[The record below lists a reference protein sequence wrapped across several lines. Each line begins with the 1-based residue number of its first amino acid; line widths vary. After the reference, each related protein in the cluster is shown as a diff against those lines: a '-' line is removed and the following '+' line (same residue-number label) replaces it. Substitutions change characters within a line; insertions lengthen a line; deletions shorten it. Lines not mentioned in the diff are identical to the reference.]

1 MPAVQSIAKDN
12 DRDWGN
18 LIVSSISK
26 ALLIAGV
33 LMLVYQ
39 NHMYHIL
46 RQFDEEDGN
55 PEHAATM
62 AYEAF
67 SEWNKLREEA
77 SGKSS
82 PAPIPTHRKIM
93 VFDIEG
99 YYESASW
106 TCESYDH
113 MVGAPFLQG
122 FELAPCIQQ
131 LLPIATESG
140 YQIGLACME
149 TEVISAAIRNRTCV
163 YYDREEWEEILM
175 WFVKGEIDEGGVQE
189 ISFHI
194 HNAVDMAGQ
203 SLFTFNRGIRGHNVE
218 VLKTN
223 IYDEDVHE
231 NLEPVDEPELTE
243 VSHGVYKP
251 LFNLLRAPDQLLLSR
266 NYKLSSPVC
275 GPFMFILC
283 NSFVYSTGYK
293 TPILFLFHTDD
304 EADLLYPQSS
314 MHHLFKI
321 LKKATRP
328 FGNVE
333 KGLMRQLASRLT
345 PTNSLFAADL
355 AIMAIQLVDANTWNM
370 VTKNAAYDPKI
381 FDHAVLIQACERLP
395 WANIEAR
402 FVLQTMSLIEA
413 DADSVIA

>member
-26 ALLIAGV
+26 VLLIAGV

-67 SEWNKLREEA
+67 AEWNKLREEA

-149 TEVISAAIRNRTCV
+149 IEVISAAIRNRTCV
-163 YYDREEWEEILM
+163 LRPRRM
-175 WFVKGEIDEGGVQE
+175 GRNF
-189 ISFHI
+189 
-194 HNAVDMAGQ
+194 
-203 SLFTFNRGIRGHNVE
+203 
-218 VLKTN
+218 
-223 IYDEDVHE
+223 DV
-231 NLEPVDEPELTE
+231 V
-243 VSHGVYKP
+243 
-251 LFNLLRAPDQLLLSR
+251 
-266 NYKLSSPVC
+266 
-275 GPFMFILC
+275 
-283 NSFVYSTGYK
+283 
-293 TPILFLFHTDD
+293 
-304 EADLLYPQSS
+304 
-314 MHHLFKI
+314 
-321 LKKATRP
+321 
-328 FGNVE
+328 
-333 KGLMRQLASRLT
+333 RQG
-345 PTNSLFAADL
+345 
-355 AIMAIQLVDANTWNM
+355 
-370 VTKNAAYDPKI
+370 
-381 FDHAVLIQACERLP
+381 
-395 WANIEAR
+395 
-402 FVLQTMSLIEA
+402 
-413 DADSVIA
+413 